1 LNSIDENLLKRLKR
15 KRYVTEEEAKSLA
28 QKFNGCQGDLF
39 HKLLPLGIINER
51 DLAKSYAKVCGL
63 PFLDI
68 RKVSPEGE
76 ILRMLDEKKCHKYQ
90 AIPVGYAE
98 KKLIVAIT
106 DASDVMALDRLRL
119 EFKEKVQFV
128 VTLPA
133 AMDELLTQL
142 NRLRASQVNKKID
155 SSEVNADTES
165 DTHNIESRDTMM
177 ERKSLSDKK
186 TRLESNNSTDE
197 EDSFHEKKT
206 ILDSEPNEEETI
218 HSLETV
224 FEEEARQSRM
234 EISTRFSLTSQAPKP
249 LESAEKIPASKSIL
263 EELVPKAITN
273 RADEIEIDYSRIQCL
288 VSMHLDGYWSQMAE
302 LSRSDCSQLINEIRQ
317 RIHESD
323 LDPEGNCKLAKMELE
338 TNRVFH
344 RFLVTIFTIE
354 DKTHVRILIPSN
366 VNIIQRP
373 IRLLA
378 KGDAVKKIQ
387 AILDGSTKGLLL
399 FSSRDEMV
407 CWQMQ
412 NSILFQQTISGSD
425 STSKKPE
432 VISWRVSLNI
442 PKLNESVARDED
454 DLNRL
459 LGAVMERDE
468 QSQNGDDAK
477 PEKRNSIL
485 VGYHSPSQNCFEA
498 LIPALKNRS
507 ALTSLTARQ
516 PESALGI
523 VKKLSIP
530 DELKDTPLIHIH
542 LWREPK
548 ICTNCVELMEDA
560 PNDLPKEFQSIDA
573 HEFYEAS
580 GCSEC
585 GQSGRKGNNWIAQVT
600 ETTLG
605 NPGEFN
611 TLVEAK
617 DTAVE
622 LIKSAQIDIQ
632 DLIDDPYFF
641 PI

>member
-1 LNSIDENLLKRLKR
+1 MNSIDENLLKRLRR
-15 KRYVTEEEAKSLA
+15 KRYVTEEEATSLA
-28 QKFNGCQGDLF
+28 KKFDGCQGDLF
-39 HKLLPLGIINER
+39 HQLLPLGIINDR

-76 ILRMLDEKKCHKYQ
+76 ILRMLDEKKSHKYQ

-106 DASDVMALDRLRL
+106 DASDVIALDRLRL

-165 DTHNIESRDTMM
+165 DTHNIDSRDTVMD
-177 ERKSLSDKK
+177 RKALSDKK
-186 TRLESNNSTDE
+186 TRLENKNITDE

-206 ILDSEPNEEETI
+206 MFDSDPHEEETI
-218 HSLETV
+218 HSQETV

-249 LESAEKIPASKSIL
+249 LESAEKISASKSIL
-263 EELVPKAITN
+263 DELVPKAITN
-273 RADEIEIDYSRIQCL
+273 RADEIEIDFSRIQCL

-302 LSRSDCSQLINEIRQ
+302 LSRSDCSQLVNEIRQ
-317 RIHESD
+317 RINESD
-323 LDPEGNCKLAKMELE
+323 LDAEGNCKLAKMEFE
-338 TNRVFH
+338 SSRVFH
-344 RFLVTIFTIE
+344 RFLVTIFAIE

-373 IRLLA
+373 IRLIA
-378 KGDAVKKIQ
+378 QGDAVKKIQ
-387 AILDGSTKGLLL
+387 ALLDGKEKGLLL

-425 STSKKPE
+425 STSQKPE

-442 PKLNESVARDED
+442 PKLNESVARDEA

-459 LGAVMERDE
+459 LSAIIERDE
-468 QSQNGDDAK
+468 QSQNDADSK

-485 VGYHSPSQNCFEA
+485 VGYHSPSQNCLEA
-498 LIPALKNRS
+498 LIPALKTRS

-516 PESALGI
+516 PESALAI
-523 VKKLSIP
+523 VNKLNIP
-530 DELKDTPLIHIH
+530 DELKETPLIHIH

-548 ICTNCVELMEDA
+548 ICANCVELLEDV
-560 PNDLPKEFQSIDA
+560 PNDLPKDFQSIDA

-585 GQSGRKGNNWIAQVT
+585 GHSGRKGNNWIAQVT

-605 NPGEFN
+605 NPDQSK
-611 TLVEAK
+611 TLIEAK
-617 DTAVE
+617 DAAVA
-622 LIKSAQIDIQ
+622 LVKSAQVDIQ
-632 DLIDDPYFF
+632 DLVDDPYFF